1 MEKKPNFFDQLEKTI
16 YSYPKYFGILESIEF
31 VVFLL
36 IVYKYNPF
44 NISTK
49 YPVYTQFAVL
59 ITGFIYVILFFFVKY
74 NLIEKS
80 SLFNL
85 GLPNPTE
92 KDFIKR
98 IASILFV
105 LIAFVLITALL
116 FQLFR
121 NTSFLFLLF
130 KYSIHIL
137 LIIGIVSILYLLT
150 NKLFSKLLEAVNI
163 GKQDSG
169 TAINFLKLIKNF
181 VLFLPCLLISFV
193 EYVQYQFN
201 ITTKPIW
208 TLLFIEFLLVSLW
221 FLIPQFIHYY
231 YTTTNQGTV
240 LLKDP
245 LYLNKEHTLGDFENI
260 HLDNIKK
267 NKNTKFNY
275 NYSISAWFTLNPQP
289 TNTRAAYTK
298 YTNILNYGKKPAI
311 QFNSKKNSLLIN
323 TLVGR
328 DTTDNNINMA
338 LAADT
343 EADPNKKRMTTDT
356 DASANTDVGDDA
368 NIIEIYETT
377 SINFQK
383 WNNVVINYDGGT
395 MDVFLNG
402 ILVASKKNVAPY
414 MTYETITVG
423 EKKGIEG
430 GICNV
435 VYYDHTLPNRT
446 IKTVYNYLKN
456 KEIPLF

>member
-1 MEKKPNFFDQLEKTI
+1 MEKKTNLNFFDQLEKTI

-44 NISTK
+44 NISTQ

-80 SLFNL
+80 SLLNL
-85 GLPNPTE
+85 GLSNPTE

-98 IASILFV
+98 IVSTIFV

-116 FQLFR
+116 FRLFR
-121 NTSFLFLLF
+121 NTSFFFLLF

-150 NKLFSKLLEAVNI
+150 NKLFSKLLDVVNT
-163 GKQDSG
+163 GKRDPG

-193 EYVQYQFN
+193 EYMQYQFN

-208 TLLFIEFLLVSLW
+208 TLLLMEFLLVSLW

-328 DTTDNNINMA
+328 DTATNNINMA
-338 LAADT
+338 AAANT
-343 EADPNKKRMTTDT
+343 EAGPNA
-356 DASANTDVGDDA
+356 DANANTDA

-446 IKTVYNYLKN
+446 IKTVYNYLKK
-456 KEIPLF
+456 KETPLF

>member
-1 MEKKPNFFDQLEKTI
+1 MEKKTNFFDQLEKTI

-74 NLIEKS
+74 NFIENS
-80 SLFNL
+80 GLLNL

-98 IASILFV
+98 VVSTIFV
-105 LIAFVLITALL
+105 LIAFAIITMLV
-116 FQLFR
+116 FWLFR
-121 NTSFLFLLF
+121 NTSFFFLLF

-137 LIIGIVSILYLLT
+137 LIVGIVSILYLLT
-150 NKLFSKLLEAVNI
+150 NKLFSKLLNGMNI
-163 GKQDSG
+163 GSRNAG
-169 TAINFLKLIKNF
+169 TAINFLNLIKNF
-181 VLFLPCLLISFV
+181 ILFLPCLLISFV
-193 EYVQYQFN
+193 EYMQYQFN
-201 ITTKPIW
+201 ITSKPIW
-208 TLLFIEFLLVSLW
+208 TLLFIEIILVSFW

-240 LLKDP
+240 LLKEP

-289 TNTRAAYTK
+289 INTRAAYTK

-328 DTTDNNINMA
+328 DSATNNINMA
-338 LAADT
+338 VAADT
-343 EADPNKKRMTTDT
+343 EAGPN
-356 DASANTDVGDDA
+356 ANTDADA
-368 NIIEIYETT
+368 DPNIIEIYETT

-456 KEIPLF
+456 KETPLF

>member
-1 MEKKPNFFDQLEKTI
+1 MEKKTNFFDQLEKTI

-74 NLIEKS
+74 NFIENS
-80 SLFNL
+80 GLLNL

-98 IASILFV
+98 VLSTIFV
-105 LIAFVLITALL
+105 LIAFAIITMLV
-116 FQLFR
+116 FWLFR
-121 NTSFLFLLF
+121 NTSFFFLLF

-137 LIIGIVSILYLLT
+137 LIVGIVSILYLLT
-150 NKLFSKLLEAVNI
+150 NKLFSKLLNVINP
-163 GKQDSG
+163 GKRDAG
-169 TAINFLKLIKNF
+169 TAINFLNLIKNF
-181 VLFLPCLLISFV
+181 ILFLPCLLISFV
-193 EYVQYQFN
+193 EYMQYQFN

-208 TLLFIEFLLVSLW
+208 TLLFIEILLVSFW
-221 FLIPQFIHYY
+221 FIIPQLIHYY

-328 DTTDNNINMA
+328 DTATNNINMA
-338 LAADT
+338 VAADKET
-343 EADPNKKRMTTDT
+343 GPNADVEAE
-356 DASANTDVGDDA
+356 ANTD
-368 NIIEIYETT
+368 IIEIYETT

-456 KEIPLF
+456 KETPLF